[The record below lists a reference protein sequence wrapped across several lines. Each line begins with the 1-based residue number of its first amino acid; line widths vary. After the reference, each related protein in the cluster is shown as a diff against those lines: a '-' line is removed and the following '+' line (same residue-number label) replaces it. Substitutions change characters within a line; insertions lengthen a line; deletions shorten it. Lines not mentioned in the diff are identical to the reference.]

1 MGAKKMRSID
11 ELRLER
17 TNLLQMFVT
26 AKTEYV
32 KNNLKHKIKSV
43 NKELYTL
50 TKEIKYLIS

>member
-50 TKEIKYLIS
+50 TKEVKYL

>member
-11 ELRLER
+11 ELKVER

-26 AKTEYV
+26 AKTRYV
-32 KNNLKHKIKSV
+32 KDNLFKKIKSV

-50 TKEIKYLIS
+50 TKETKWL